1 MRKQCGDAGKGRKL
15 LWYILLCCVLSAAFP
30 LLIYVIYSTGDC
42 CPLIFTTW
50 TPGELL
56 SYCGTLFAATIAIL
70 GVYWSLRS
78 SRQDQER
85 QIRDEAAPFF
95 SAVFLTQI
103 NKHDPFTE
111 MFFRASGDCVD
122 RDGVDGTEDD
132 CGANLGN
139 GRYKE
144 VDDRKIYVFLDGGI
158 SYQTRLSEKQEK
170 LARSRN
176 LEAKMAGG
184 VFASVPNPV
193 IYNPIY
199 LKNVGKGAAVSVRVG
214 VNPKGSDWAG
224 VQYWTLMP
232 GDYFYLGLY
241 VDTDKQ
247 AVFGEYELRVVYFD
261 CLGCQYI
268 QRFEL
273 KVVSN
278 DGGAGVPSVQMAYY
292 GPRELLSDEERG
304 RYLEN
309 LEDFL

>member
-1 MRKQCGDAGKGRKL
+1 
-15 LWYILLCCVLSAAFP
+15 
-30 LLIYVIYSTGDC
+30 
-42 CPLIFTTW
+42 
-50 TPGELL
+50 
-56 SYCGTLFAATIAIL
+56 
-70 GVYWSLRS
+70 
-78 SRQDQER
+78 
-85 QIRDEAAPFF
+85 
-95 SAVFLTQI
+95 
-103 NKHDPFTE
+103 
-111 MFFRASGDCVD
+111 MF
-122 RDGVDGTEDD
+122 
-132 CGANLGN
+132 
-139 GRYKE
+139 
-144 VDDRKIYVFLDGGI
+144 FLDGGI
-158 SYQTRLSEKQEK
+158 SYQTRLSAKQEK

-184 VFASVPNPV
+184 MFASVPNPV
-193 IYNPIY
+193 IYSPIY